1 MTSKADFNA
10 EEWSKVVSAPAMAAL
25 RVAAADRGG
34 AFKES
39 MSLGRAYQEARG
51 QESGLLKEILSSPPE
66 IGPQDVKDKAQLGA
80 VARERI
86 GEALAILERHATTE
100 EAADYRQFVLK
111 VAHTVAHAHKEG
123 GFLGIGGKEVSESE
137 RSALAE
143 VAEAVGL
150 PAPAS

>member
-10 EEWSKVVSAPAMAAL
+10 EDWSKVVSAPAMAAL

-34 AFKES
+34 TFKES
-39 MSLGRAYQEARG
+39 ISLARAYQEARG
-51 QESGLLKEILSSPPE
+51 QESGLLGEILSSPPE

-86 GEALAILERHATTE
+86 REALGILERHAGPDE
-100 EAADYRQFVLK
+100 LGAYREFILK
-111 VAHTVAHAHKEG
+111 VADTVAHAHKEG
-123 GFLGIGGKEVSESE
+123 GFLGVGGKEVSESE

-143 VAEAVGL
+143 IADALGL